1 MRKNRRKEGITMAKR
16 VRYAILRQDGKEIVV
31 QIKTCTE
38 KFMNK
43 LIADYK
49 RIGKLNGGK
58 VEWEVI

>member
-1 MRKNRRKEGITMAKR
+1 MAKR
-16 VRYAILRQDGKEIVV
+16 VRYAVLRQDGKEIVV

-49 RIGKLNGGK
+49 KIGRLSAGE

>member
-1 MRKNRRKEGITMAKR
+1 MAKR

-43 LIADYK
+43 LIADSK
-49 RIGKLNGGK
+49 RIGKINGGK